1 MDILVIL
8 FFLSVSCSVVSV
20 TTIGFLVVLAVC
32 FKKNTLNVYV
42 DKFGTVIFWSICSSV
57 FFLVMILVTF
67 VTEVVLKH
75 V

>member
-20 TTIGFLVVLAVC
+20 NTIVFLAV
-32 FKKNTLNVYV
+32 FDIFFNKNTLNVSV
-42 DKFGTVIFWSICSSV
+42 DKLYTFTFWGICSSV

-67 VTEVVLKH
+67 VTEVVIKH